1 MEDTDYALGRTSAE
15 YDRLVEQAELLAP
28 LTERMF
34 RAAGVGSGMCV
45 LDLGCGVGDVSFLV
59 SSLVGADGMVVGV
72 DLDNKALNV
81 ADQRRIARGITN
93 VEFREGDAR
102 AFDAGRLFDAVV
114 GRFVM
119 MYMHDPTAALRQI
132 AERVTPGGIVAFHE
146 WDARVSPA
154 AAMHQ
159 PVLAQLQQLIALT
172 FQRSGASLEIGSKLY
187 TCMRAAGLAPERRP
201 LAEIAVHMGQDD
213 VGYHRWAQFVRS
225 LLPKMV
231 EYGLATEDQ
240 MLDRVEHGLRDELVG
255 APGPVSLSWLMIGQW
270 AHKQARPA

>member
-1 MEDTDYALGRTSAE
+1 VEDTDYALGRTSAE

-28 LTERMF
+28 LTERLF

-45 LDLGCGVGDVSFLV
+45 LDVGCGVGDVSFLAG
-59 SSLVGADGMVVGV
+59 SLVGADGMVVGV
-72 DLDNKALNV
+72 DLDGEALNV
-81 ADQRRIARGITN
+81 AEQRRIAGGITN

-102 AFDAGRLFDAVV
+102 AFDVERLFDAAV

-119 MYMHDPTAALRQI
+119 MYMRDPTAALRQI

-154 AAMHQ
+154 AAMGQ
-159 PVLAQLQQLIALT
+159 PVLAELQRLIART
-172 FQRSGASLEIGSKLY
+172 FQRSGASLEIGAKLY
-187 TCMRAAGLAPERRP
+187 GCMRAAELEPERRP
-201 LAEIAVHMGQDD
+201 LAEIVVHMGEDE
-213 VGYHRWAQFVRS
+213 VGYRRWAQFVPS

-240 MLDRVEHGLRDELVG
+240 MLDLIEHGLRDELVG
-255 APGPVSLSWLMIGQW
+255 APGPMSLSWLMIGQW
-270 AHKQARPA
+270 AHKQARPD

>member
-28 LTERMF
+28 LTERLF

-45 LDLGCGVGDVSFLV
+45 LDVGCGVGDVSFLAG
-59 SSLVGADGMVVGV
+59 SLVGADGMVVGV

-119 MYMHDPTAALRQI
+119 MYMRDPTAALRQI

-154 AAMHQ
+154 AAMGQ
-159 PVLAQLQQLIALT
+159 PVLAELQRLIART
-172 FQRSGASLEIGSKLY
+172 FQRSGASLEIGAKLY
-187 TCMRAAGLAPERRP
+187 GCMRAAELEPERRP
-201 LAEIAVHMGQDD
+201 LAEIVVHMGEDE
-213 VGYHRWAQFVRS
+213 VGYRRWAQFVPS

-240 MLDRVEHGLRDELVG
+240 MLDLIEHGLRDELVG
-255 APGPVSLSWLMIGQW
+255 APGPMSLSWLMIGQW
-270 AHKQARPA
+270 AHKQARPD